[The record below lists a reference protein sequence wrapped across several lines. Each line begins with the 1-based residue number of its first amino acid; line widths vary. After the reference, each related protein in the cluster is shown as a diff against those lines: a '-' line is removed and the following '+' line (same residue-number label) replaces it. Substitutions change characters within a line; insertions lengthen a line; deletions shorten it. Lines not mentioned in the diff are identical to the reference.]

1 MLEFYF
7 GSLNGNFYLSSY
19 VAYIFLGVFP
29 RRWWV
34 HWKQKPWLNHLW
46 ILRIY
51 QGPSELSEWAINS
64 SSLNFSRSKSQLLLQ
79 QIYSSKSN
87 LCTWMYI
94 DYAVLPLFLNAKHGF
109 LSLWYFGISPCVEAK
124 TMFNC
129 FYTCAGKAFRRQ
141 LFPNRESLRCKL
153 HHLLSLWWWWGSKTK
168 PNQPWCGL
176 WTQDGAEPK
185 CS

>member
-1 MLEFYF
+1 MSWLFMNGFTMNTGVHVFFLKYKFVWIYAQKWDCWITWQLYFSFLRNLHTVFHSCRPIHFWGFNEVGSSRHCTENCFKMLEFYF

-29 RRWWV
+29 RRRWV

-64 SSLNFSRSKSQLLLQ
+64 SSLNFSRSKSQLLLK

-87 LCTWMYI
+87 LCTFKYNIVW
-94 DYAVLPLFLNAKHGF
+94 
-109 LSLWYFGISPCVEAK
+109 
-124 TMFNC
+124 
-129 FYTCAGKAFRRQ
+129 
-141 LFPNRESLRCKL
+141 
-153 HHLLSLWWWWGSKTK
+153 
-168 PNQPWCGL
+168 
-176 WTQDGAEPK
+176 
-185 CS
+185 